1 MRLLEAGDVCWVD
14 FDPVKGT
21 EQAGRR
27 PALILTSREF
37 HENSRRAIV
46 CPISRNLSPWPT
58 KYVLPPVMRTKGGVL
73 VDQVRA
79 VERAERGF
87 RFIERAP
94 DEVLQAVRDIIGE
107 LLRIGRA

>member
-1 MRLLEAGDVCWVD
+1 
-14 FDPVKGT
+14 
-21 EQAGRR
+21 
-27 PALILTSREF
+27 
-37 HENSRRAIV
+37 
-46 CPISRNLSPWPT
+46 
-58 KYVLPPVMRTKGGVL
+58 MRTKGGVL